1 MAVFEIIGGGREGA
15 PARSGLAPSRS
26 YPQSRLHSTANTKIH
41 SNANKTNTYMPPM
54 DAHFTE
60 PQIRKSKTEAN
71 MKGPKKILRSQLN
84 KQHTEDIRLI
94 DK

>member
-1 MAVFEIIGGGREGA
+1 
-15 PARSGLAPSRS
+15 
-26 YPQSRLHSTANTKIH
+26 
-41 SNANKTNTYMPPM
+41 MPPM